1 MGKLEQTERLFFMKH
16 VYRLGT
22 EFILGLTLSILS
34 EGLFTQIGV
43 AQPQTVAT
51 HKVAANKPAPKILP
65 KPQPVN
71 GTAED
76 LTLFLRAFR
85 DFSQGNAVQT
95 TSKLSLD
102 AKTEGATLQS
112 VVYIKAI
119 AQKPKQFR
127 VDIAFQAD
135 ESSKARTYQVISD
148 GKTVWIYR
156 PDTQQ
161 YAVQTYDQF
170 DKSDDSFLIGSATSL
185 YLNSPND
192 FQKTVTDEVLSAI
205 AADPKLVESF
215 YKETGTTFK
224 GYQKDETNQNYA
236 VYSWDDAQAASY
248 RMNLLISPQTSTIQ
262 QFVIN
267 GKDKEMTLNL
277 REVIVERIPN
287 PKLDLNTFKF
297 KPTTTAKK
305 VKSLSLSPFGE

>member
-1 MGKLEQTERLFFMKH
+1 MKYF
-16 VYRLGT
+16 YRLGT
-22 EFILGLTLSILS
+22 GLILGLTFSVLSGGTLPQVS
-34 EGLFTQIGV
+34 A
-43 AQPQTVAT
+43 AQPQII
-51 HKVAANKPAPKILP
+51 AANKPVPTVTPKTN
-65 KPQPVN
+65 PVS

-127 VDIAFQAD
+127 ADISFKS
-135 ESSKARTYQVISD
+135 EEGSKARTYQVISD

-161 YAVQTYDQF
+161 YSVQTYEQF

-192 FQKTVTDEVLSAI
+192 FQKTVTDEALSAI
-205 AADPKLVESF
+205 AADPKMVASF

-236 VYSWDDAQAASY
+236 VYTWDDTQGASSH
-248 RMNLLISPQTSTIQ
+248 MNLLISPQTSTIQ
-262 QFVIN
+262 QFLIT
-267 GKDKEMTLNL
+267 GKEKGMTINL
-277 REVIVERIPN
+277 REVIVERVPN
-287 PKLDLNTFKF
+287 PKLEPSTFRF
-297 KPTTTAKK
+297 QPSATAKR
-305 VKSLSLSPFGE
+305 VKALSLSPFGE

>member
-1 MGKLEQTERLFFMKH
+1 MVKLEQTERLFFMKH
-16 VYRLGT
+16 LYRLGT
-22 EFILGLTLSILS
+22 GFILGLTLSILS
-34 EGLFTQIGV
+34 EGLRTQVGV
-43 AQPQTVAT
+43 AHPQII
-51 HKVAANKPAPKILP
+51 AANKTAPQIAP
-65 KPQPVN
+65 QAQPVS

-102 AKTEGATLQS
+102 AKTEDTTLQS

-127 VDIAFQAD
+127 VDIAFKSD
-135 ESSKARTYQVISD
+135 ERSKARTYQVISN

-161 YAVQTYDQF
+161 YSIQTYEQF

-192 FQKTVTDEVLSAI
+192 FQKTVTDEALSAI
-205 AADPKLVESF
+205 AADPKLVASF

-236 VYSWDDAQAASY
+236 VYVWDDTQAASY

-262 QFVIN
+262 QFLIN
-267 GKDKEMTLNL
+267 GKDKGMTLNL

-287 PKLDLNTFKF
+287 PKLDPDTFRF
-297 KPTTTAKK
+297 KPTATAKQ
-305 VKSLSLSPFGE
+305 VQSISLSPFGE